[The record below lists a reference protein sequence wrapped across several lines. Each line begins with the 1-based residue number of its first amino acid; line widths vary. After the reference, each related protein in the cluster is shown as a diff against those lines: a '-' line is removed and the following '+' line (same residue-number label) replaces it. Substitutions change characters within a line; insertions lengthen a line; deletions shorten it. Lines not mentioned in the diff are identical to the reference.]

1 MQFCVINKNKK
12 SIVMLNK
19 LSSTNFHLRLFKT
32 LLLTANAA
40 GLIIY
45 LFVHL
50 IFFDFP
56 FDAMYELSVLLK
68 MFAVATSFAL
78 AVCLLVILADA
89 ADFFVIK
96 RKMTALPLS
105 IKTFSVVLVA
115 LVIFLAS
122 CNVPVVSAGIK
133 KDFNTGMSSS
143 YNGMEPEKVML
154 VMNNEVLGHTDIPL
168 GESFL
173 IVNDGIK
180 GMQAKNGKVKVGCAL
195 SITDKKGKLLLN
207 EKDLFAGHDEFEEK
221 DAQLLKCTVNTGEPM
236 QWEEKYDVSVTF
248 WDKNGSGKIENKV
261 TIRSIDMP

>member
-1 MQFCVINKNKK
+1 
-12 SIVMLNK
+12 MLNK
-19 LSSTNFHLRLFKT
+19 PSSTDFHLRLLKT

-45 LFVHL
+45 IFVHL

-56 FDAMYELSVLLK
+56 FDAVYELTVLLK
-68 MFAVATSFAL
+68 MFAVASAFAFGVSL
-78 AVCLLVILADA
+78 IVVVADA
-89 ADFFVIK
+89 ADLFMIK
-96 RKMTALPLS
+96 RKMTAMPLPV
-105 IKTFSVVLVA
+105 KTFSVVLVA

-154 VMNNEVLGHTDIPL
+154 VMNNEILGHTDIPL

-180 GMQAKNGKVKVGCAL
+180 GMQAKNGKVKVGCSL
-195 SITDKKGKLLLN
+195 SITDKKGKVLLN

-221 DAQLLKCTVNTGEPM
+221 EANMLKCTVSTGEPM
-236 QWEEKYDVSVTF
+236 QWEENYDVAVTF
-248 WDKNGSGKIENKV
+248 WDKNGTGKIENKV
-261 TIRSIDMP
+261 TIKSIDMP